1 MSNYSAP
8 ITATGSLIS
17 FYALRGGLIDSL
29 SVPITPTQNF
39 NGYTKP
45 WPGGAGKN
53 LLQITGRIAVT
64 TGKILNTNPRDFSA
78 PYAYIG
84 ITMNNYFNNERIESY
99 SITDKS
105 VSLTSKQKGYGIG
118 LNVGVSPE
126 TTYTFSY
133 KNKASAVSGVGY
145 YDIDGNYLSYKQFLT
160 GTWSF
165 TTPANCVNLM
175 VCLLPNANIDTL
187 YDEPQLELGSLE
199 SSWVPY
205 ENICPIS
212 GLTGLSAYVSPTAD
226 TADATT
232 YSVDWTADAGTVY
245 GGSYEAVS
253 GELKSRPYIASYNGE
268 TLVGPW
274 MSSMDEYA
282 AGTSPTTGAQVV
294 DLGGTETTYQLTPQD
309 VALLIGQNY
318 LWASTS
324 EVLTMIYRMRLKD
337 RETGA
342 TSIGKN
348 AESLTVTP
356 QFNGVS
362 KVVINIT
369 PELAYEAGN
378 DTGRTITID
387 CPWGTQAMANNLL
400 TMLEGF
406 QYQPYEAENALLDP
420 SAELGDGLTVNGVY
434 GGIFKMTVRSG
445 VLHAVDVSSPQDEE
459 IDHEY
464 PFVASSERKIERQ
477 LANVKSEL
485 SVQADQI
492 SAKVDREGGDPS
504 SVSWEMNADQFK
516 ILSDGSEVLIIDDNG
531 LTVNGDGNFTG
542 DVHAGNIKYGGSSGH
557 FSGSGIKSKSIG
569 TGQTNDGINTSLGN
583 ADYSAGV
590 FSGANEA
597 KFVKATNLYCS
608 GEFKYNGTVFA
619 PATYYVLDG
628 SDNKVKVRLFKQKD
642 NPS

>member
-1 MSNYSAP
+1 MSNYSQP

-17 FYALRGGLIDSL
+17 FNAHRGGLIDSL
-29 SVPITPTQNF
+29 SVPITPTQNL
-39 NGYTKP
+39 NGYSKP
-45 WPGGAGKN
+45 WAGGAGKN

-84 ITMNNYFNNERIESY
+84 ITMNNYFNNERIASY

-133 KNKASAVSGVGY
+133 KNKTSTFAGVGY

-175 VCLLPNANIDTL
+175 VVLLPNANIDTL

-212 GLTGLSAYVSPTAD
+212 GSTGLSVYVSPTQD
-226 TADATT
+226 QQDATP
-232 YSVDWTADAGTVY
+232 YSVDWTAEAGTVY

-253 GELKSRPYIASYNGE
+253 GELKTRPHYVSYNGE

-282 AGTSPTTGAQVV
+282 AGTTPTTGAEVV
-294 DLGGTETTYQLTPQD
+294 DLGGSETTYQLTAQTIQML
-309 VALLIGQNY
+309 VGQNY
-318 LWASTS
+318 LWVSTS
-324 EVLTMIYRMRLKD
+324 AVLTLVYRLLNAPRI
-337 RETGA
+337 TGS

-356 QFNGVS
+356 QFNGIS
-362 KVVINIT
+362 KVVINVT
-369 PELAYEAGN
+369 EQLFYEAGN

-400 TMLEGF
+400 SLLQGYQF
-406 QYQPYEAENALLDP
+406 QPYEASNALLDP
-420 SAELGDGLTVNGVY
+420 AAELGDGLTVNGVY

-445 VLHAVDVSSPQDEE
+445 ALHAVDVSAPQDEE

-464 PFVASSERKIERQ
+464 PFASSSERKIERQ

-516 ILSDGSEVLIIDDNG
+516 ILSDGSEVLVIDDNG

-542 DVHAGNIKYGGSSGH
+542 EVHAGNIKYGGSSGS
-557 FSGSGIKSKSIG
+557 FSGRGISGGSLAAGKFTQG
-569 TGQTNDGINTSLGN
+569 VNDQLAN
-583 ADYSAGV
+583 ADYSADV
-590 FSGANEA
+590 FSGGTIANYMKA
-597 KFVKATNLYCS
+597 KNIYVTGENAFYVYGSKISRKYLKVTDANGNAANLYYLYW
-608 GEFKYNGTVFA
+608 E
-619 PATYYVLDG
+619 P
-628 SDNKVKVRLFKQKD
+628 
-642 NPS
+642 

>member
-1 MSNYSAP
+1 MSNYSDP

-17 FYALRGGLIDSL
+17 VQNRSGGLVDSL
-29 SVPITPTQNF
+29 SVPITPDQDLH
-39 NGYTKP
+39 GYSKP
-45 WPGGAGKN
+45 WAAGGGVNLFDVDSADYFTGLGGNAKKFGHSFTVAGTYALKLFQN
-53 LLQITGRIAVT
+53 GGSGLVRYFIQKSDNSWVGPTTITT
-64 TGKILNTNPRDFSA
+64 TGKTVSV
-78 PYAYIG
+78 
-84 ITMNNYFNNERIESY
+84 ES
-99 SITDKS
+99 
-105 VSLTSKQKGYGIG
+105 G
-118 LNVGVSPE
+118 
-126 TTYTFSY
+126 
-133 KNKASAVSGVGY
+133 
-145 YDIDGNYLSYKQFLT
+145 
-160 GTWSF
+160 
-165 TTPANCVNLM
+165 
-175 VCLLPNANIDTL
+175 DTL
-187 YDEPQLELGSLE
+187 YVIDNAYTGAETETGRAHAITLFNNWKVSVALSASQPGQYY
-199 SSWVPY
+199 PY
-205 ENICPIS
+205 SNICPIS
-212 GLTGLSAYVSPTAD
+212 GLTGLSVYVSPTQNV
-226 TADATT
+226 ADATT
-232 YSVDWTADAGTVY
+232 YAVDWTADAGTVY
-245 GGSYEAVS
+245 AGSIDIVS
-253 GELKSRPYIASYNGE
+253 GALKARPQYASYNGE
-268 TLVGPW
+268 TLTGPW
-274 MSSMDEYA
+274 LSSLDEYA
-282 AGTSPTTGAQVV
+282 AGTTPTTGAQVV
-294 DLGGTETTYQLTPQD
+294 DLGGTETACQLTAQD

-324 EVLTMIYRMRLKD
+324 EVLTMIYRLWLKY

>member
-17 FYALRGGLIDSL
+17 FYALQGGLIDSL

-45 WPGGAGKN
+45 WAGGAGENKYEAFYGWKN
-53 LLQITGRIAVT
+53 YITFAPQSDGTVKITGTANLTMWTSVDKTVYLPYNGIAAGDTVTIWSDLMLNCTPYNGNTSLGQKSSTNGNAVT
-64 TGKILNTNPRDFSA
+64 FVIPSNANKLIFNQGCKSTQATAGEVFDKIGHYCMVKGSSFSA
-78 PYAYIG
+78 W
-84 ITMNNYFNNERIESY
+84 T
-99 SITDKS
+99 
-105 VSLTSKQKGYGIG
+105 
-118 LNVGVSPE
+118 
-126 TTYTFSY
+126 
-133 KNKASAVSGVGY
+133 
-145 YDIDGNYLSYKQFLT
+145 
-160 GTWSF
+160 
-165 TTPANCVNLM
+165 
-175 VCLLPNANIDTL
+175 
-187 YDEPQLELGSLE
+187 
-199 SSWVPY
+199 PY
-205 ENICPIS
+205 ENVCPLN
-212 GLTGLSAYVSPTAD
+212 GLTGLSVYVSPTQD
-226 TADATT
+226 QQDATT
-232 YSVDWTADAGTVY
+232 YAEDWTSQAGTVY
-245 GGSYEAVS
+245 GGSIEVVS
-253 GELKSRPYIASYNGE
+253 GALKTRPHYASYNGE

-294 DLGGTETTYQLTPQD
+294 DLGGTETAYQLTAQTIQML
-309 VALLIGQNY
+309 AGQNY

-324 EVLTMIYRMRLKD
+324 AVLTLVYRLLNATRI
-337 RETGA
+337 TGS

-362 KVVINIT
+362 KVVINVT
-369 PELAYEAGN
+369 EQLCYEAGN

-400 TMLEGF
+400 SLLQGF
-406 QYQPYEAENALLDP
+406 QYQPYEASNALLDP
-420 SAELGDGLTVNGVY
+420 AAELGDGLTVNGVY
-434 GGIFKMTVRSG
+434 GGIFKMTIRSG
-445 VLHAVDVSSPQDEE
+445 ALYAVDVSAPQDEE

-464 PFVASSERKIERQ
+464 PFASSSERKIERQ

-542 DVHAGNIKYGGSSGH
+542 EVHAGNIKYGGSSGS
-557 FSGSGIKSKSIG
+557 FSGRGISGGSIG
-569 TGQTNDGINTSLGN
+569 VSKVDTDINTQLANAQYAASVFAGSVRASWGKFGQLDASYFKFTDKTISL
-583 ADYSAGV
+583 V
-590 FSGANEA
+590 
-597 KFVKATNLYCS
+597 
-608 GEFKYNGTVFA
+608 KYNSLDSS
-619 PATYYVLDG
+619 YKVLCT
-628 SDNKVKVRLFKQKD
+628 NQQ
-642 NPS
+642 

>member
-1 MSNYSAP
+1 M
-8 ITATGSLIS
+8 IS
-17 FYALRGGLIDSL
+17 FYARRGGLIDSL

-45 WPGGAGKN
+45 WAGGAGKN
-53 LLQITGRIAVT
+53 LLQVTGRTAVT
-64 TGKILNTNPRDFSA
+64 TGNILNTTPRDFSA

-84 ITMNNYFNNERIESY
+84 ITLNNYFNNGRISSY

-105 VSLTSKQKGYGIG
+105 VSLTSAQKGYGIG

-145 YDIDGNYLSYKQFLT
+145 YDIDGHYLSYKQFLA

-175 VCLLPNANIDTL
+175 VVLIPSANIDTL

-212 GLTGLSAYVSPTAD
+212 GLTGLSVYVSPTQGQQ
-226 TADATT
+226 DATT
-232 YSVDWTADAGTVY
+232 YAEDWTSQAGTVY
-245 GGSYEAVS
+245 AGSVEVVS
-253 GELKSRPYIASYNGE
+253 GALKARPHYASYNGE

-294 DLGGTETTYQLTPQD
+294 DLGGTETAYQLTAQD
-309 VALLIGQNY
+309 VSLLIGQNY

-324 EVLTMIYRMRLKD
+324 EVLTMIYRLRLKD

-362 KVVINIT
+362 KVVINVT
-369 PELAYEAGN
+369 EQLFYEAGN

-400 TMLEGF
+400 SLLQGF
-406 QYQPYEAENALLDP
+406 QYQPYEASNALLDP
-420 SAELGDGLTVNGVY
+420 AAELGDGLTVNGVY

-445 VLHAVDVSSPQDEE
+445 ALHAVDVSAPQDEE

-464 PFVASSERKIERQ
+464 PFASSSERKIERQ

-492 SAKVDREGGDPS
+492 AAKVDREGGDPS

-542 DVHAGNIKYGGSSGH
+542 EVHAGNIKYGGSSGT
-557 FSGSGIKSKSIG
+557 FSGKGISGGSIG
-569 TGQTNDGINTSLGN
+569 TSKVDDYINTQLSNALYAASVFAGSVRASYGKFGQLDATYFKFINKAISLVDYDKLGN
-583 ADYSAGV
+583 SYKV
-590 FSGANEA
+590 LC
-597 KFVKATNLYCS
+597 TN
-608 GEFKYNGTVFA
+608 
-619 PATYYVLDG
+619 
-628 SDNKVKVRLFKQKD
+628 QQ
-642 NPS
+642 